1 MATDAHDMVG
11 FRHIRG
17 QTAIDFLAGMTVF
30 LVTIGF
36 VLSFVPGM
44 FQPFET
50 DTGANMVAADRGAA
64 LLVEDALVEGSGTPG
79 VLNETCTAEFFDAD
93 GDTDGCRFADDA
105 DDLPGALGL
114 DELREV
120 NVTIESGGSLETL
133 PGDAGSVTTAGGPAP
148 ASTDDVI
155 VATRVVLV
163 DGRQATLYVRVW

>member
-1 MATDAHDMVG
+1 MFDFKYD
-11 FRHIRG
+11 RG

-30 LVTIGF
+30 LVTVGF

-64 LLVEDALVEGSGTPG
+64 ILVEDALVDGSETPG
-79 VLNETCTAEFFDAD
+79 ALNETCTAEFFDAN
-93 GDTDGCRFADDA
+93 GITGSCRFEDDA

-114 DELREV
+114 DELRQV
-120 NVTIESGGSLETL
+120 NVTIESGGSLETVQGGGG
-133 PGDAGSVTTAGGPAP
+133 PVTTAAGPSP
-148 ASTDDVI
+148 ASTDDVV

-163 DGRQATLYVRVW
+163 EGQQATLYVRVW